1 MPKSDRMLEI
11 PASVIEDVTKALNQA
26 IALATRFEPTLQPGI
41 LSAACALDDA
51 VNDAIATEA

>member
-1 MPKSDRMLEI
+1 MPESDRMLEI

-26 IALATRFEPTLQPGI
+26 IALATRFEPVLQPGI
-41 LSAACALDDA
+41 LAAACALDDA

>member
-1 MPKSDRMLEI
+1 MPETDRMLEI

-26 IALATRFEPTLQPGI
+26 IALATRFEPILQPDI
-41 LSAACALDDA
+41 LNAACALDDA